1 LSGDVIEQVDE
12 NAEQSSAPIDIPE
25 ALQARIRNLARNLPD
40 MTYHE
45 LLGVH
50 VQARPDDVRRGFFEM
65 SKTFHPDRYFKR
77 ELGPYQP
84 LLHEIYKRVVAA
96 HEVLRDEKLRA
107 DYERTLK
114 EKPSFRIGPPRNLLG
129 LPGAPKKPK
138 TEGGRSLRERAG
150 LRSKHTILKDL
161 QQRLESSRHKGRRH
175 FEDAKQE
182 LESGDLIRAA
192 SLIRL
197 ALAFDPREPEYH
209 QAMAEILPQAN
220 AEQAETARAKGE
232 MLLGRDDIEG
242 ALEFLEQAIQLSPT
256 DAALAH
262 ELAGLQLGRGEL
274 DRASELA
281 RMAVELDEKNAAY
294 RKTLGLILKEQGDL
308 TEARK
313 ELTRAWELDPMDRD
327 VKKALSVL

>member
-1 LSGDVIEQVDE
+1 LSSEATDQVGE
-12 NAEQSSAPIDIPE
+12 NAEQSPAPIDIPE
-25 ALQARIRNLARNLPD
+25 ALQARIRGLARDLPD

-50 VQARPDDVRRGFFEM
+50 VEARPEDIRRGFFEM

-77 ELGPYQP
+77 ELGAYQP
-84 LLHEIYKRVVAA
+84 LIHEIYKRVVAA

-129 LPGAPKKPK
+129 LPGARKPK
-138 TEGGRSLRERAG
+138 TEGGRSLREREG
-150 LRSKHTILKDL
+150 LRSKHTILMDL
-161 QQRLESSRHKGRRH
+161 QQRLETSRHKGRKH
-175 FEDAKQE
+175 FDDAMRE

-197 ALAFDPREPEYH
+197 ALAYDPREPEYH

-232 MLLGRDDIEG
+232 MLLRRDDVEG
-242 ALEFLEQAIQLSPT
+242 AIEFLEQAIQLAPMDS
-256 DAALAH
+256 ALAH
-262 ELAGLQLGRGEL
+262 ELAGLQLGRGEVE
-274 DRASELA
+274 RAGELA

-294 RKTLGLILKEQGDL
+294 RKTFGLILKEQGDL

-327 VKKALSVL
+327 VKEALSVL